1 MMVWR
6 RGRAYWADLRE
17 RVLSAEGSAR
27 SVGQRFGVSVSYVV
41 KARQRRDRTGET
53 TARTAR
59 RTRLRRLAGHEQAL
73 CAEVSRR
80 VDTTLAELRD
90 WLRAERGVQLG
101 ITALWREVKRLG
113 LTLKKSR
120 STRPSR
126 TARTWRPRA
135 PRGARPRAA

>member
-1 MMVWR
+1 MVWQ
-6 RGRAYWADLRE
+6 RGQAYSADLRQ
-17 RVLSAEGSAR
+17 RVLSADGSAR
-27 SVGQRFGVSVSYVV
+27 LVAQRFGVSVSYVV

-53 TARTAR
+53 AARKPR

-73 CAEVSRR
+73 CEEMSRR
-80 VDTTLAELRD
+80 IDATLAELRD

-126 TARTWRPRA
+126 TVRTWQPHA
-135 PRGARPRAA
+135 PRGAPRKAT